1 MQDIDAEQKG
11 VCKTQMVNADK
22 GTNDFADK
30 NVFSYVYSTKVHKS
44 HALRE

>member
-1 MQDIDAEQKG
+1 VQAVDAEQKG
-11 VCKTQMVNADK
+11 NAKTQMVAADK

-30 NVFSYVYSTKVHKS
+30 NVFTYVYSTKVHKS

>member
-1 MQDIDAEQKG
+1 MVAAE
-11 VCKTQMVNADK
+11 K

-30 NVFSYVYSTKVHKS
+30 NVFTYVYSTKIHKS

>member
-11 VCKTQMVNADK
+11 QIKTQMVAENN
-22 GTNDFADK
+22 GINDFADK
-30 NVFSYVYSTKVHKS
+30 NVFTYVYSTKVHKS